1 MQLRNIAI
9 IAHVDHGKT
18 TLVDCVLRQT
28 GVFRSNQEVRER
40 VLDSN
45 DLERERGIT
54 ILAKNT
60 AVFYKDTKINI
71 VDTPGHADF
80 GGEVERVLSMVDGAL
95 LVVDAFDGPMP
106 QTRFVLEKA
115 LGQGVKPLL
124 VVNKIDRPG
133 ARPLEVVDEVLEL
146 FINLGAGD
154 EQIDFPI
161 IYASARAGVAHP
173 DLGEARRLLA
183 AGTPNVLP
191 LLDAVVDWVPAPG
204 GDAAAPLQLLVTT
217 LDWSDYV
224 GRIAIGRLANGTLTP
239 GQGVAVAYGDAQ
251 PRQAK
256 VAEVFTFQSLKRVP
270 IERATAGDIVAVTGL
285 GEVKIGETI
294 MDPLAPQP
302 LPPITVD
309 EPTLTMTFRVNDS
322 PFAGEEGTYVTSRQ
336 LRERL
341 FKEARTNVALRVRE
355 TDSPDAF
362 EVAGRGELHLSIL
375 IETMRREG
383 YELAVSKPRV
393 ILKEGAQGVE
403 EPLERV
409 VIDVPQEYVGPAI
422 ESLGARKG
430 EMTGMMPRGEDRVR
444 LEFTVPMRGLIG
456 YASEFATLTK
466 GNGILTQNFAGYGPY
481 RGPIPTRSGGSLVA
495 WEEGEATAY
504 AISSIQERGT
514 LFVTPGTRVY
524 EGMIVGENSRPD
536 DIDVNIA
543 KKKHVTNMRSSTSDI
558 AVKLD
563 EPRIL
568 TLEQALAYIR
578 DDELVEITPKSI
590 RLRKAV
596 LAKGER
602 KDARRQAQAS
612 A

>member
-1 MQLRNIAI
+1 MKLRNIAI

-18 TLVDCVLRQT
+18 TLVDCILRQT
-28 GVFRSNQEVRER
+28 GVFRTNQDVQER

-60 AVFYKDTKINI
+60 AVFYQGTKINI

-115 LGQGVKPLL
+115 LTQGIKPVL

-133 ARPLEVVDEVLEL
+133 ARPLEAVDEVIEL
-146 FINLGAGD
+146 FINLGAND
-154 EQIDFPI
+154 EQIDFPVV
-161 IYASARAGVAHP
+161 YASARSGVAHT
-173 DLGEARRLLA
+173 DLAEAERLLA
-183 AGTPNVLP
+183 AGEKNVLP
-191 LLDAVVDWVPAPG
+191 LLDTVLDWVPAPD
-204 GDAAAPLQLLVTT
+204 GDAVRPLQLLVTT

-224 GRIAIGRLANGTLTP
+224 GRIAIGRLANGTLKA
-239 GQGVAVAYGDAQ
+239 GQQVAVAYGAGEV
-251 PRQAK
+251 RQAK

-270 IERATAGDIVAVTGL
+270 IEKAEAGDIVAVTGL
-285 GEVKIGETI
+285 GEVQIGETI
-294 MDPLAPQP
+294 MDPVNPVA
-302 LPPITVD
+302 LPPIAVD
-309 EPTLTMTFRVNDS
+309 PPTLTMTFRVNDS
-322 PFAGEEGTYVTSRQ
+322 PFAGQEGTYVTSRQ

-341 FKEARTNVALRVRE
+341 FKEARTNVALRVKE

-383 YELAVSKPRV
+383 YELAVSKPQV
-393 ILKEGAQGVE
+393 IMKEIDGELQ
-403 EPLERV
+403 EPMERV
-409 VIDVPQEYVGPAI
+409 VVDVPQEYVGAVI
-422 ESLGARKG
+422 ETLGTRKG
-430 EMTGMMPRGEDRVR
+430 ELESMLPRGEDRVR

-456 YASEFATLTK
+456 YAMDFATQTK
-466 GNGILTQNFAGYGPY
+466 GTGIFTQNFAGYGPY

-504 AISSIQERGT
+504 AISNIQERGT

-524 EGMIVGENSRPD
+524 EGMVVGENSRPE

-543 KKKHVTNMRSSTSDI
+543 KKKHVTNMRSATADV

-563 EPRIL
+563 EPRVL
-568 TLEQALAYIR
+568 TLEQALAYIAE
-578 DDELVEITPKSI
+578 DELVEITPQSI
-590 RLRKAV
+590 RLRKLIRNKQQRRDA
-596 LAKGER
+596 AK
-602 KDARRQAQAS
+602 RQVTV
-612 A
+612 